1 MLSILLFLDI
11 FSDRITTALLVLGL
25 LVFGEIF
32 TVNFSLHSYLIL
44 AFSKDARVTIDVGLY
59 YMSNAV
65 RRLIGTLLSG
75 ATYHLIGIWACLA
88 TFALMLVISALGVRQ
103 LTPDQ

>member
-11 FSDRITTALLVLGL
+11 FSDRIITALLVLGL

-44 AFSKDARVTIDVGLY
+44 VFSKDARVTIDVRLY
-59 YMSNAV
+59 YKSNAV
-65 RRLIGTLLSG
+65 MRLIGTLLSG
-75 ATYHLIGIWACLA
+75 STYHPIGIWACLA
-88 TFALMLVISALGVRQ
+88 TFALMLVISALGVGQ